1 MKLNTRMRSCRFL
14 LLSSLWPVI
23 LLLPAVITTGCGRDE
38 ADPALAEL
46 ESMLANRE
54 EYYTSKRKAIVRGRA
69 SLAKEIAD
77 TDRYNV
83 YRSLFSAYRNYDAD
97 SALYVA
103 LRRQELARVIGDRRR
118 SVSASLNLAE
128 SLIATGEYSAG
139 LAIIDTIDRAGFTD
153 YQRMYLYNLYVSAYE
168 RLSRAESKKKHRVSY
183 REVAMAYRDSAIA
196 VTEPESLDYLF
207 LKAGQLQEAGLH
219 KEAYVM
225 MMGALDK
232 FGDKARSPQMLD
244 LLGRIHVDLGN
255 DREAINVLTEA
266 SEKYIAS
273 GQRDY
278 PSLMTLSVVLSR
290 NGDSGRAYRYIDT
303 ALKDALAGNAR
314 LRVSEIQ
321 EQLPLVSRASAEAE
335 KEHYITLRTR
345 MVLILCLGGGLLL
358 SLAMLLIELRRR
370 RETARALAEAND
382 RLLVLNNSLKKSN
395 MTLEGDRDLRS
406 RYINSILDTYSRYIE
421 RIESYRKKLR
431 RMLTTSQPGAAME
444 LLDSRGIVTE
454 EVKELTRYFDRMF
467 LDLYPEFIDNYNRM
481 VPEKERLQKETQ
493 TLTAKVRVLAMMAA
507 GIGDQRKIATI
518 LHYSPQTIYNYC
530 SQIRNVIEIP
540 FEDFVESLIG
550 GDVSGKKGFE
560 GKSEASRKE

>member
-1 MKLNTRMRSCRFL
+1 MRSCRFL
-14 LLSSLWPVI
+14 LLSRLWPVLI
-23 LLLPAVITTGCGRDE
+23 FLLVVITAGCGGDDT
-38 ADPALAEL
+38 DPALAKL

-54 EYYTSKRKAIVRGRA
+54 DYYASKRNAIVRGRA

-103 LRRQELARVIGDRRR
+103 LRRQELAHVIGDRRR

-128 SLIATGEYSAG
+128 SLIATGEYAAG
-139 LAIIDTIDRAGFTD
+139 LAIIDTIDREGFTD

-196 VTEPESLDYLF
+196 ATEPESLDYLF

-219 KEAYVM
+219 KDAYVM
-225 MMGALDK
+225 VMEALDK
-232 FGDKARSPQMLD
+232 FGEKARSPQMLD
-244 LLGRIHVDLGN
+244 LLGRIYVDLGN
-255 DREAINVLTEA
+255 DREAIDVLTEA

-290 NGDSGRAYRYIDT
+290 NGDCGRAYRYIDT

-321 EQLPLVSRASAEAE
+321 EQLPLVSRASVEAE

-345 MVLILCLGGGLLL
+345 MVLILCLGAGLLL
-358 SLAMLLIELRRR
+358 SVAMLLIELRRR

-382 RLLVLNNSLKKSN
+382 RLRVLNSNLKQSN

-431 RMLTTSQPGAAME
+431 RMLTASQPGAAMQ

-467 LDLYPEFIDNYNRM
+467 LDLYPEFIDRYNSM
-481 VPEKERLQKETQ
+481 VPEKERLPKETQ

-530 SQIRNVIEIP
+530 SQIRNVIDIP
-540 FEDFVESLIG
+540 FEEFVDSLIG
-550 GDVSGKKGFE
+550 DNVIREKDFKGESEVWKKD
-560 GKSEASRKE
+560 